1 MKKHPA
7 RGRKYRSEKVFAVRS
22 EYCALVVKHLQQAR
36 EDKNLSIRALAGRLG
51 LSATFVSQ
59 VERGVTMPSVASLYV
74 LATELEIS
82 VDDVF
87 SAISKQLLAAR

>member
-1 MKKHPA
+1 MKKQHA
-7 RGRKYRSEKVFAVRS
+7 RRHNYRSEKVFAVRS
-22 EYCALVVKHLQQAR
+22 RYCAQQAR
-36 EDKNLSIRALAGRLG
+36 EDKNLSIRVLAHRLG

-87 SAISKQLLAAR
+87 SAISKELLAAR

>member
-1 MKKHPA
+1 MKKHHT
-7 RGRKYRSEKVFAVRS
+7 RRHNYRSEKVFAVRS
-22 EYCALVVKHLQQAR
+22 RYCAQQAR
-36 EDKNLSIRALAGRLG
+36 EDKNLSIRALAHRLE

-59 VERGVTMPSVASLYV
+59 VERGLTASVAPLYV

-87 SAISKQLLAAR
+87 SSISQKLFAGR